1 MARPMLDGVEL
12 EQVQKVESD
21 DAESVET
28 HAIPAL
34 EGDFLQ
40 DLGRRAVRISLNGVM
55 LGPTAAD
62 SLKTLREKFRS
73 AKAVPFVS
81 DIATAT
87 KVDQVLIEDIG
98 IREIAGTSQRVEYAL
113 TLREFIS
120 APPPKQEPPP
130 PIPPDPVKTTTLIV
144 EVIVK
149 GQPAFDFS
157 TVTVEVTGKQDDGTD
172 FSRVL
177 TQRKDNV
184 WTEEQMPPGTYVAKA
199 KVAKPPMSGKADAK
213 VPEGQTTRV
222 TITLAPSAA
231 IAKAFIIHFWFDKA
245 FIEPC
250 LRDVAAQV
258 STYAAAHPD
267 EKLVI
272 VGHTDLTGGDD
283 YNQSLSERR
292 ARSVFAMLTFHR
304 DAPGAIKE
312 WTELRHAHS
321 ALPMIHDAWATREYQ
336 FMLQDLDFYNGNVD
350 EIHGPVTGA
359 GVRAFQTEHGLPS
372 TGSVDDA
379 TWSAL
384 IEAYLR
390 TGPAAVPET
399 QFLKNAND
407 GGCDGGILK
416 WLGCGVQHPVRN
428 TRDAWR
434 PNRRTEL
441 LFIAAEKPPCEV
453 KEPVTF
459 HLPPPDGAGPAW
471 CLGGGADNARCCF
484 MSANDGADGKW
495 QVTPAEP
502 GAVTVRGS
510 IEFADGTALKDTKF
524 ILTAPDGEYM
534 TGEDSNTGRP
544 VPGRTDANGKF
555 AFTKVKGVGIYILT
569 VIGAFVVRL
578 ASDPPGSEKGNSV
591 CMHMDG
597 SKPFDA
603 IVAAAE
609 KGDPRKKLRATLFDA
624 FGAPLKQTPVTVTF
638 EDGSKATAT
647 TNDEGKFVADMTDVF
662 ATANIQYTLPS
673 GTAVAETFF
682 IDVQD
687 VATDEGVKRRLE
699 NLGYPAEDDITVAVR
714 AFQAAQGLDTTG
726 VADQPTRDK
735 LTTVHDGGDPIV
747 PAFPVDESPLGP
759 SDLQGVGPK

>member
-12 EQVQKVESD
+12 EQVQKIESD
-21 DAESVET
+21 DAEAVET
-28 HAIPAL
+28 HGIPAL

-62 SLKTLREKFRS
+62 NLETLREKFRD

-87 KVDQVLIEDIG
+87 KVDQVLIEDMG

-113 TLREFIS
+113 TLREFVP

-130 PIPPDPVKTTTLIV
+130 PIPPDPPKTTTLIV
-144 EVIVK
+144 EVIVT
-149 GQPAFDFS
+149 GRPAFDFS

-177 TQRKDNV
+177 TNRANNV
-184 WTEEQMPPGTYVAKA
+184 WTDDRMPPGTYVAKA
-199 KVAKPPMSGKADAK
+199 KVTKPDPMSGKADAK
-213 VPEGQTTRV
+213 VPESQTTHV
-222 TITLAPSAA
+222 TITLKPSPA

-245 FIEPC
+245 FVEPC

-272 VGHTDLTGGDD
+272 VGHTDLTGGDP

-292 ARSVFAMLTFHR
+292 ARSVYAMLSFHR
-304 DAPGAIKE
+304 DGPGAVKE
-312 WTELRHAHS
+312 WKELRLAHT

-350 EIHGPVTGA
+350 EIHGPVTDA
-359 GVRAFQTEHGLPS
+359 GVRAFQTGHGLPS
-372 TGSVDDA
+372 TGVVDGA

-384 IEAYLR
+384 IEAYLG
-390 TGPAAVPET
+390 TSPASVPEK

-407 GGCDGGILK
+407 GGCDGGIVK

-428 TRDAWR
+428 THEAWR

-459 HLPPPDGAGPAW
+459 HLPPPDGAGSTW

-502 GAVTVRGS
+502 GAVTARGS
-510 IEFADGTALKDTKF
+510 VKRADGTPLKNTKF

-534 TGEDSNTGRP
+534 TGEDSGTGLP
-544 VPGRTDANGKF
+544 VPGRTDAKGTF

-569 VIGAFVVRL
+569 VLGAFVVRL
-578 ASDPPGSEKGNSV
+578 ASDPAGSEKGNSV
-591 CMHMDG
+591 CMHLDG
-597 SKPFDA
+597 SAPFDA
-603 IVAAAE
+603 IAAPAE
-609 KGDPRKKLRATLFDA
+609 KGDPRRKLRATLFDE

-638 EDGSKATAT
+638 ADGSTAT
-647 TNDEGKFVADMTDVF
+647 TTTADNGKFVADMTDAF

-673 GTAVAETFF
+673 GTAVTETFF

-687 VATDEGVKRRLE
+687 IATDEGVRRRLE
-699 NLGYPAEDDITVAVR
+699 NLGYPAVDDLPAAIL

-726 VADQPTRDK
+726 AADQATRDK
-735 LTTVHDGGDPIV
+735 LATVHDGGDPIV
-747 PAFPVDESPLGP
+747 PAFPIDESPLGP
-759 SDLQGVGPK
+759 SDLQGVGP